1 MLLVY
6 RLAILMAGLIGVVGR
21 QVGYLNGRII
31 GVVGRQVGYL
41 NGRIDRCCW

>member
-1 MLLVY
+1 VLLIE
-6 RLAILMAGLIGVVGR
+6 RWAILMAGLIGVVGR
-21 QVGYLNGRII
+21 HLGYHNGRII

>member
-6 RLAILMAGLIGVVGR
+6 RWAILMAELIGVVDR
-21 QVGYLNGRII
+21 E
-31 GVVGRQVGYL
+31 VGYL